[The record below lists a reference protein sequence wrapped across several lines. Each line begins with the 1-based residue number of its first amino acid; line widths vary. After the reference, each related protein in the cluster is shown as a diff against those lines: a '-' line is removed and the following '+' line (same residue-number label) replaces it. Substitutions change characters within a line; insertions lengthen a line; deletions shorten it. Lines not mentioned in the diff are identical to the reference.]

1 MIAAVT
7 CALSLWVL
15 VVLNWARSRDILYP
29 GVIQPAAWAAQA
41 TVFCFYSTEM
51 APVSAVVWLIILYGA
66 VAFSLGTLFSTA
78 RLPRPREVQG
88 FHAVPRRWVVWGGLF
103 LMCVFVVPATVEKAI
118 QMSRNGPFV
127 SGWANLRYGASY
139 TEGYGTLKYGFT
151 ACYVLLAAQY
161 ARWLSSHSRG
171 NMVVLGLASLTAL
184 IMLVCSSSRGVFILV
199 GLLLVVMYATYHRG
213 RSVRAITSVAA
224 VGFVVFV
231 VLGVLTYK
239 LATTSAGPL
248 GVLGQGMVS
257 LRQYFLGPLPAFSIA
272 VANGSPLEMGVN
284 TLRTVRAILAALGSD
299 VHVSS
304 LVLPF
309 VLVPYPTNLYTVYMP
324 YYLDFG
330 IYVLPVVQLLFG
342 VLHGLLYARYRS
354 SSSRIGYALLFG
366 LSLYAL
372 VFQWGGD
379 FYFSLL
385 STWMQ
390 FVIYASILNV
400 LAEHQV
406 PCHDELR

>member
-1 MIAAVT
+1 MTAAVT
-7 CALSLWVL
+7 CALALWVL
-15 VVLNWARSRDILYP
+15 VALNWARSRDILYP

-41 TVFCFYSTEM
+41 TLFFFYNTEM
-51 APVSAVVWLIILYGA
+51 APVSAVVWLTVLCGA
-66 VAFSLGTLFSTA
+66 IAFSFGTLLSTA

-103 LMCVFVVPATVEKAI
+103 LICAFVVPATVEKAI
-118 QMSRNGPFV
+118 QMSRDGPFV

-151 ACYVLLAAQY
+151 ACYVLFAAQY
-161 ARWLSSHSRG
+161 ARWLSTRSVG
-171 NMVVLGLASLTAL
+171 DTVVLGLASLATLA
-184 IMLVCSSSRGVFILV
+184 MLLCSSSRGVFVLV
-199 GLLLVVMYATYHRG
+199 GLLLVAVYATCRRG
-213 RSVRAITSVAA
+213 RSFRAITSVAA
-224 VGFVVFV
+224 AVFVVFV
-231 VLGVLTYK
+231 TLGVLTYK
-239 LATTSAGPL
+239 LPTTSEGPL

-257 LRQYFLGPLPAFSIA
+257 LRRYFLGPLPAFSIT

-284 TLRTVRAILAALGSD
+284 TLRTIRAILAALGLD

-330 IYVLPVVQLLFG
+330 IYALPVAQFLFG
-342 VLHGLLYARYRS
+342 VLHGLLYARYKS
-354 SSSRIGYALLFG
+354 SSFRIGYALLFG

-372 VFQWGGD
+372 VF
-379 FYFSLL
+379 
-385 STWMQ
+385 
-390 FVIYASILNV
+390 
-400 LAEHQV
+400 
-406 PCHDELR
+406 